1 MSDWLSVFTLLH
13 PITRLFFVNDV
24 LVQRLHAE
32 PTVCIFTP
40 GPSVLKAPI
49 LGWRV
54 VGHEK
59 IEDRS
64 NYRYDSH
71 AANGN
76 LECKMLIASPNLG
89 QKEKRHDSGAD
100 RYD

>member
-1 MSDWLSVFTLLH
+1 MLR
-13 PITRLFFVNDV
+13 PIIRLFFVNDV

-40 GPSVLKAPI
+40 RPFILEATI

-54 VGHEK
+54 VGYEK

-64 NYRYDSH
+64 NYRHDSH

-76 LECKMLIASPNLG
+76 LECKMLVASPNLG
-89 QKEKRHDSGAD
+89 QKEKRNDSGAD